1 MKSIKPGRGPSMMG
15 AIVCIAIAVFGVL
28 WVIMASDITSSFPG
42 SSSLGGEFVFEESMT
57 LDTYG
62 SPMNSIGSIFPLFG
76 VIFVVIAI
84 ALADKWHVA
93 KFKYC
98 RIATDLVCVV
108 SGVALFLLAGGQ
120 FAQIPSIAG
129 VGTIITAFFMGP
141 LIELFNERIARP
153 MLGGQSSAK

>member
-28 WVIMASDITSSFPG
+28 WVIMASDITSSFSG
-42 SSSLGGEFVFEESMT
+42 SSSLGGEFVFEEGMT

-84 ALADKWHVA
+84 ALAVYNLRNATGKNRYSEFDIVDGDEESDPLNIRFGEETQDREDDHDSDAPAFCPYCGNDLEEEHV
-93 KFKYC
+93 YC
-98 RIATDLVCVV
+98 DRCGKKVR
-108 SGVALFLLAGGQ
+108 S
-120 FAQIPSIAG
+120 
-129 VGTIITAFFMGP
+129 
-141 LIELFNERIARP
+141 
-153 MLGGQSSAK
+153 